1 MIEAARQ
8 REVAL
13 GFVSDLLATVAIQNG
28 HIEAMAKHTNR
39 LTQHSEM
46 CCQDLHEQVRIL
58 TEKLAT
64 EDDRGPR
71 EADGFRVLKDQF
83 IQNAADLE
91 RVRSER
97 DRLHRENQDLRESL
111 EVKRESSPRGGS
123 GKSAKIPDPERL
135 DNGVSPKYK
144 AWKGDMVGKLAINEY
159 WYVTDAARVA
169 YCLSRLTGQA
179 RDHVKAARG
188 CDGNAAFG
196 SYTDIFAVLDQIY
209 IDPDEKNTAR
219 EKLRELQLTNEG
231 LAAFR
236 SAFYSLAQTS
246 GEPRET
252 WKDSFYRKLPK
263 QWQKT
268 LADNHANEAYTVE
281 DIMRSA
287 ARQYS
292 LSNGNGTGHMPGK
305 GTDSQVAKKGKL
317 YLGNSQSTRAE
328 PNAGERVFSPE
339 YQMRKEEGAC
349 YGCGRKDHIARF
361 CPKKRA
367 GVNAV
372 KQISDTREVGELSD
386 SDSGNEEA

>member
-8 REVAL
+8 GEVAL

-46 CCQDLHEQVRIL
+46 CCQDLYEQVRIL

-71 EADGFRVLKDQF
+71 EADGFRVLKHQF

-97 DRLHRENQDLRESL
+97 DRLHRENQDLRESPG
-111 EVKRESSPRGGS
+111 VKRESSPRGGF

-144 AWKGDMVGKLAINEY
+144 AWKGDMVAKLTINED

-209 IDPDEKNTAR
+209 IDPDEKNTAP
-219 EKLRELQLTNEG
+219 
-231 LAAFR
+231 
-236 SAFYSLAQTS
+236 TS

-268 LADNHANEAYTVE
+268 LAENHANEANTVE

-317 YLGNSQSTRAE
+317 YLGNSQSTKAE
-328 PNAGERVFSPE
+328 PNAGGRVFSPE

-349 YGCGRKDHIARF
+349 YGCGGRT
-361 CPKKRA
+361 
-367 GVNAV
+367 
-372 KQISDTREVGELSD
+372 ISLGFVRR
-386 SDSGNEEA
+386 SGLG